1 MGVYRTL
8 ALCTV
13 ISNVAWSF
21 EHRAHGGGAAC
32 FALYAGRRGARCSRR
47 SPLSPDQRSRIA
59 ELERELASEMPAD
72 KPSPADELHF
82 DRNLGSSYG
91 ARHLGRDAEILLDE
105 LMRDSDHCGDP
116 PTSLGANKRDAI
128 DVAEPKLNET
138 GTRNGPSPQLRVV
151 KERACKRG
159 SRDSG
164 LSKEERHKRTAA
176 NHAGR
181 GIGSPEG
188 PFHAASGAVEDAL
201 GSVDA
206 TARAASGAEPHDRT
220 SVGDLSNSDSIENVL
235 MESVRAAERWES
247 DEHRFRNK
255 VAEVPDNITDKEM
268 LRMAELAEMEENQE
282 GPTMRQLL
290 KKLNEAPASK
300 APAAHWQGLVQR
312 FDIDADTSH
321 CVGCGIRLQSG
332 SAAHPGFVEPAALSG
347 VLEAKGRP
355 RCQRCSSMRSGLIFR
370 DPAIALGDSATAAAR
385 ETVAIVRNALA
396 LSATRHVTVAY
407 MMDALDIH
415 FERGLAD
422 LIVARRGQRRAETHF
437 YVVLNKVDLLP
448 PHSRKRLIMYVHRF
462 VQSRAPALRVK
473 PRHIFLMS
481 ARTGDGVNLF
491 LSVLL
496 DEAYRKRSKVFF
508 VGATNTGKSTF
519 INRLSR
525 FVDAEEGGD
534 SGAGAT
540 PPKRQLLSTSVIP
553 GTTLRPLRIDAG
565 PGFNLFDTP
574 GIVVPDAFTSHI
586 TSSELKIAVP
596 ASLGPAKPLRI
607 GAGQSLLLGQFVRID
622 VLEGRPFF
630 FTPYLSKHVNVVVKR
645 TRNVGD
651 FLAKLPFGDGR
662 VFYATGSPAAS
673 SLMPGIS
680 WGSEARP
687 GAAKNTSDNEAG
699 VYNLATGSD
708 TQWNPPSADGHPAAP
723 TPEAEPNAEPAASKP
738 PTDVDTCNHHTV
750 NATGTLNAQGEI
762 DTTTNYVRTFSD
774 GGDAVGRG
782 CKETPPTTSFEVS
795 VIGEGW
801 ERATADLCIKGLGF
815 VSLAGALELR
825 LRVET
830 LEGVSVYM
838 REPLMA
844 YDGIPFA
851 RKRLPTKAPKRRAG
865 S

>member
-8 ALCTV
+8 VLWTV
-13 ISNVAWSF
+13 ISNVAYTF
-21 EHRAHGGGAAC
+21 EHRGHGGGAAC

-47 SPLSPDQRSRIA
+47 SPLSPEQRSRIA
-59 ELERELASEMPAD
+59 ELERELASEMPAE
-72 KPSPADELHF
+72 PSSSAELFHF

-91 ARHLGRDAEILLDE
+91 ARHPSSDEILLDD
-105 LMRDSDHCGDP
+105 LIRDSDHESD
-116 PTSLGANKRDAI
+116 SAAARRSRKRDKI
-128 DVAEPKLNET
+128 EVGEVKVSKLGE
-138 GTRNGPSPQLRVV
+138 RNSPSPQLKVV
-151 KERACKRG
+151 KERACKPAAQ
-159 SRDSG
+159 DSK
-164 LSKEERHKRTAA
+164 LEISEVSNTMAI
-176 NHAGR
+176 NHAGYE
-181 GIGSPEG
+181 SE
-188 PFHAASGAVEDAL
+188 ASDDRHDGYGDVDDAL
-201 GSVDA
+201 GSTD
-206 TARAASGAEPHDRT
+206 TAHGNSGAESPDHT
-220 SVGDLSNSDSIENVL
+220 SVGHDSSSDSIEDVL
-235 MESVRAAERWES
+235 MESIRAAEQWAS
-247 DEHRFRNK
+247 DEHRFRNA
-255 VAEVPDNITDKEM
+255 VAEVSDNITDNEM
-268 LRMAELAEMEENQE
+268 LQMAKQAEMEENQE
-282 GPTMRQLL
+282 GPTMKQLL
-290 KKLNEAPASK
+290 KSLDEEQPAK
-300 APAAHWQGLVQR
+300 TPDNNWQELVQR

-321 CVGCGIRLQSG
+321 CVGCGIRLQSS
-332 SAAHPGFVEPAALSG
+332 SAANPGFVDSVALSG

-385 ETVAIVRNALA
+385 ETVAILRNALS
-396 LSATRHVTVAY
+396 LNATRHVTVVY
-407 MMDALDIH
+407 MMDAMDIH
-415 FERGLAD
+415 FESGLAD
-422 LIVARRGQRRAETHF
+422 LIVSRRDQRKAETHL

-462 VQSRAPALRVK
+462 VRSRAPALGLK

-525 FVDAEEGGD
+525 FVDTEESGD
-534 SGAGAT
+534 TGTDSQ

-607 GAGQSLLLGQFVRID
+607 GSGQSLLLGQFVRID

-630 FTPYLSKHVNVVVKR
+630 FTPYLSKHVEVVVKN
-645 TRNVGD
+645 TRRVPD
-651 FLAKLPFGDGR
+651 FLAKMPFGEGR
-662 VFYATGSPAAS
+662 IFYATGEPTAS
-673 SLMPGIS
+673 SLKPGMS
-680 WGSEARP
+680 WNSSVQNNIEKTALGDDADV
-687 GAAKNTSDNEAG
+687 DNG
-699 VYNLATGSD
+699 MKMC
-708 TQWNPPSADGHPAAP
+708 WNSSSTDECPDDQESAV
-723 TPEAEPNAEPAASKP
+723 EPN
-738 PTDVDTCNHHTV
+738 TDEATSESTVDDDTYPNETV
-750 NATGTLNAQGEI
+750 NVKPECNAVGNI
-762 DTTTNYVRTFSD
+762 DTTTNYVRSLSN
-774 GGDAVGRG
+774 GGDAARPG
-782 CKETPPTTSFEVS
+782 CNETPPTTSFEVS

-851 RKRLPTKAPKRRAG
+851 RKRLPAKAQGRHRNG
-865 S
+865 